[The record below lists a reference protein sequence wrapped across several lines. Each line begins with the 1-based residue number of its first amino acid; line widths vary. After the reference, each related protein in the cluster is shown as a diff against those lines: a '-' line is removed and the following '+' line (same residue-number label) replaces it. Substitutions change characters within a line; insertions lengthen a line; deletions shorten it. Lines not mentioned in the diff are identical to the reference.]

1 MGSLGGD
8 FLLLEYVFF
17 FLVEVLVHG
26 SVAGILWCP
35 GAFSGAVLFFSSFLQ
50 CARCCCLAT

>member
-8 FLLLEYVFF
+8 FLLLEFF
-17 FLVEVLVHG
+17 FLAEVLVHG

-35 GAFSGAVLFFSSFLQ
+35 GAFSGAVLFFPLFFSVLVV
-50 CARCCCLAT
+50 AV

>member
-8 FLLLEYVFF
+8 VLLLEYLF

-35 GAFSGAVLFFSSFLQ
+35 GALRALFFSSVPIV
-50 CARCCCLAT
+50 AI